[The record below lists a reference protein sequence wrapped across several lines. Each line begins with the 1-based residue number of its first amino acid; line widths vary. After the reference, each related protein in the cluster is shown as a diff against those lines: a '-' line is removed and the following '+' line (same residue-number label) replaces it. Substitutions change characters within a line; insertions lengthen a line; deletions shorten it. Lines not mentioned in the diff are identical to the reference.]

1 MDARFTRRPNPDDTQ
16 PVVPLVWE
24 HRRKSQP
31 TLISGYTPKPAQN
44 INRGWIWAAL
54 GLATL
59 ILSSH
64 IRSVAIA
71 IQLGCAAI
79 GCICILGIAMLL
91 MLFAVISL
99 IR

>member
-16 PVVPLVWE
+16 PVLPLVWD
-24 HRRKSQP
+24 HRRKSRLP
-31 TLISGYTPKPAQN
+31 LTSGYTPKSAQK
-44 INRGWIWAAL
+44 INHGWIWAAL

-64 IRSVAIA
+64 IRSIAIA

-79 GCICILGIAMLL
+79 GCICILGITMLL
-91 MLFAVISL
+91 MLFGVISV

>member
-16 PVVPLVWE
+16 PVAPLVWE

-31 TLISGYTPKPAQN
+31 PITSGYVPKPAQK
-44 INRGWIWAAL
+44 INPGWVWAAI

-59 ILSSH
+59 VLSSH
-64 IRSVAIA
+64 IRSIAIA

-79 GCICILGIAMLL
+79 GCICILGIALV
-91 MLFAVISL
+91 LFLFGGYSL